1 MNLSLSYALFLQG
14 LSFWNYVFIIIVIL
28 LGMGVISA
36 AVEEKREA
44 RIDEERKNAEQKNN
58 NLIEEIR
65 KRYKV
70 LIPLIVNL
78 YEVKACP
85 KCGENKMQ
93 LNNISPTGQSI
104 EYQCIYCHKTI
115 VGKLLA
121 GKDGSEAISQLNEI
135 KQLFKSF
142 VAPIDP
148 DFLKTEIDTSFIV
161 SPPDSLIYRKQ
172 RSYIPDSVRHE
183 VWRRDGGRCVECGS
197 QENLEFDHIIPVSK
211 GGANTARNLQLLCES
226 CNRKKSD
233 KI

>member
-70 LIPLIVNL
+70 LIPFIVNM

-85 KCGENKMQ
+85 KY
-93 LNNISPTGQSI
+93 I
-104 EYQCIYCHKTI
+104 
-115 VGKLLA
+115 A
-121 GKDGSEAISQLNEI
+121 I
-135 KQLFKSF
+135 KQL
-142 VAPIDP
+142 
-148 DFLKTEIDTSFIV
+148 
-161 SPPDSLIYRKQ
+161 
-172 RSYIPDSVRHE
+172 
-183 VWRRDGGRCVECGS
+183 
-197 QENLEFDHIIPVSK
+197 
-211 GGANTARNLQLLCES
+211 
-226 CNRKKSD
+226 
-233 KI
+233 